1 MQNINKFTVLDGCR
15 LALKYTNLYNK
26 KDLQIFGRRI
36 PNFLIHT
43 FILIP
48 MIYTNFLQ
56 MWFCID
62 EKFNLKSISSTLG
75 NLMSLTHMSLI
86 YVSLAVKSNLII
98 ETLDNLQDLVDK
110 SNNILGFEYF
120 K

>member
-1 MQNINKFTVLDGCR
+1 
-15 LALKYTNLYNK
+15 
-26 KDLQIFGRRI
+26 
-36 PNFLIHT
+36 
-43 FILIP
+43 
-48 MIYTNFLQ
+48 